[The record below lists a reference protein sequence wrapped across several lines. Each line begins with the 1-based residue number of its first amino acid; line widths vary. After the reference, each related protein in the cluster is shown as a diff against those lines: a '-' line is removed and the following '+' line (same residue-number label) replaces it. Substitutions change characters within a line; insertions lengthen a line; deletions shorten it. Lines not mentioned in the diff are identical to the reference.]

1 MPCCHLKRDL
11 TRFLSDP
18 FYGNVEL
25 VLTSHYSKCQCFVAI
40 ENSRPNAGNE
50 PGVVWLVCKT
60 QRACFYG
67 RLRAGY
73 SNANDVTRR
82 NLRLLIQKCYLGRV
96 WYCGPHTLCAPSR
109 CDKHIMWGW
118 TTIRLFFCPPP
129 FQPSQCWVQIVVV
142 M

>member
-40 ENSRPNAGNE
+40 DNSMPNTGNE

-60 QRACFYG
+60 YITQRACFYG
-67 RLRAGY
+67 R
-73 SNANDVTRR
+73 
-82 NLRLLIQKCYLGRV
+82 
-96 WYCGPHTLCAPSR
+96 HTQY
-109 CDKHIMWGW
+109 W
-118 TTIRLFFCPPP
+118 TYGRLFKCKRYHKT
-129 FQPSQCWVQIVVV
+129 QSQNYLYKSVILDEYGIVVHINHV
-142 M
+142 FHHGVISTSCGGGPR